1 MIKQNK
7 SQSNL
12 TGITSAV
19 GSAVA
24 DERAH
29 EGIDVTVINP
39 NESDFFGDVEE
50 DAELQQPSVKKAPIK
65 QQQLKQQQQPVVQP
79 EPEED
84 EEPEEEDVV
93 EEEVV
98 DDDDDTEA
106 ATPEAA
112 TPAAETIEVEEDEYN
127 HLSQLTPDE
136 LIAFGVKHRKGSKTM
151 QSRVDKLQ
159 TFLGKEVTTAI
170 IEGNADKTVQRLLHD
185 INDPTFAEYVA
196 GFYSSHQHNGKTW
209 NRVAG
214 GDIDADKLTEYA
226 TLINDK
232 QNLDIYEFIAED
244 EFNFQEAQTRPNSP
258 SGKAMRSFKH
268 KEAEIETKL
277 EQIRQAAVKTQK
289 IDPQV
294 QQKQVEQVLNN
305 FRSNHEDLITEDSY
319 KSFREF
325 IEVST
330 NNPLE
335 VYYSAWKT
343 RNVNKNNTR
352 KLALREIEL
361 VKTNKV
367 KAAQTP
373 QSKAAPS
380 KRVRKADDYFGD
392 IEY

>member
-19 GSAVA
+19 GSAIA
-24 DERAH
+24 TERAQDGLDT
-29 EGIDVTVINP
+29 EVRNP
-39 NESDFFGDVEE
+39 NESDFFGDV
-50 DAELQQPSVKKAPIK
+50 DADEGTMPPVQQPPLKKEPV
-65 QQQLKQQQQPVVQP
+65 KQQQQPVVQD
-79 EPEED
+79 ELDED
-84 EEPEEEDVV
+84 EEPEAEEVV
-93 EEEVV
+93 EEEEVV

-106 ATPEAA
+106 TKPEAT
-112 TPAAETIEVEEDEYN
+112 TPAAETIEVDEDEYN
-127 HLSQLTPDE
+127 HLSQLTHDE

-159 TFLGKEVTTAI
+159 AFLGKEVTTAI

-196 GFYSSHQHNGKTW
+196 RFYTTHQHDGKTW

-214 GDIDADKLTEYA
+214 GDIDADTLTEYA
-226 TLINDK
+226 TLINEK

-258 SGKAMRSFKH
+258 SGKALRAFKA
-268 KEAEIETKL
+268 KETELESKL
-277 EQIRQAAVKTQK
+277 ERIRQAAVKTQK
-289 IDPQV
+289 VDPQV

-305 FRSNHEDLITEDSY
+305 FRSNHEDLITEDAY
-319 KSFREF
+319 KSFRDF

-361 VKTNKV
+361 VKTNKI

-373 QSKAAPS
+373 QSKAAPT
-380 KRVRKADDYFGD
+380 KKVRKTDDYFGD
-392 IEY
+392 IEL